1 MSDGIAFGR
10 VLTRIGGPW
19 SRGGEDAHVPAVS
32 DSPTL
37 DFDDA
42 DTIAIRAVH
51 DDLCDRQDEIIA
63 EQWVRISDL
72 QLRVMELERALLEM
86 SAVIAVR
93 DTIMSIPPPLPAFD
107 DTDVVDEYE
116 LAATRMTI
124 TEQAAT
130 MAELVRRTNK

>member
-1 MSDGIAFGR
+1 MSDDSAFGR
-10 VLTRIGGPW
+10 TPTRIGGPW
-19 SRGGEDAHVPAVS
+19 SRGSADVHTPVTS

-37 DFDDA
+37 DFDHDPTT
-42 DTIAIRAVH
+42 TIRVVH
-51 DDLCDRQDEIIA
+51 DDLCDRQDEIIT

-86 SAVIAVR
+86 GAVVAVR
-93 DTIMSIPPPLPAFD
+93 DTVMAIPPPLPAFD

-116 LAATRMTI
+116 LNATKLTI

-130 MAELVRRTNK
+130 MAELVRRKK